1 MTTGNEPVYAVLGEP
16 YLPGMVLPPTA
27 QYGYGI
33 AVMDDVEARHFIRR
47 TAGHFPTLSQYES
60 WVRQGYV
67 PYAHDADYQD
77 FSSTYDKGAGYLGYD
92 GSLHNGTVN
101 QVPVG
106 RVWKKALGTFAH
118 HIASFSDRWHMMREP
133 GFYNSAHSFVHTDE
147 SNIRNRVTV
156 WWGLGVCGEAYRLV
170 DAWMALDPVIDPTLH
185 ADLNWRVG
193 QATLE
198 AMMADICAN
207 CQGTNIL
214 RRFNRKVE
222 ALNYQTALNSGL
234 VVLPNFGEET
244 WGPREVLRRFTH
256 LGTSARNDIWDE
268 LALWCDKALEYY
280 DENIAPTVSESY

>member
-1 MTTGNEPVYAVLGEP
+1 MTTANVATVGNEV
-16 YLPGMVLPPTA
+16 LPGMTLPQGREYRLAVLRDRDTRGLMTINGTSPTGLMSA
-27 QYGYGI
+27 QSSALRNNGVIFLGLRSLGTVANFTGY
-33 AVMDDVEARHFIRR
+33 MD
-47 TAGHFPTLSQYES
+47 
-60 WVRQGYV
+60 
-67 PYAHDADYQD
+67 
-77 FSSTYDKGAGYLGYD
+77 YD
-92 GSLHNGTVN
+92 GELSLVPVN
-101 QVPVG
+101 QIPLG
-106 RVWKKALGTFAH
+106 REWKKALGTFAH

-133 GFYNSAHSFVHTDE
+133 GFYKNAHSFVHTDE

-185 ADLNWRVG
+185 ADLNWKVG

-234 VVLPNFGEET
+234 VVLPNFDEES